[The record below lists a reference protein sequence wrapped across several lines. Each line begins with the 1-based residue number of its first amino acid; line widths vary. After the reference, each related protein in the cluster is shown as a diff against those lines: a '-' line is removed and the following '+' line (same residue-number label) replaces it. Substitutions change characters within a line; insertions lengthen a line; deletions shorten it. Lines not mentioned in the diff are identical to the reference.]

1 MHPAAPPPEPRTSSL
16 AEPRHS
22 SFAAAFF
29 SLILPGLGQMYCRR
43 FLRGLVWMVPWLIA
57 AALIAG
63 IAFSM
68 GVKDFAAQF
77 SDLTWLQYL
86 VIGIGVDLVW
96 RLLSVLDAFWVARA
110 PNGVRDAT
118 LRRVGSVVGLV
129 AVLAVLLVSHAT
141 VARQVYSAIE
151 TIDCLDQDCGEDI
164 GADESQDPNESI
176 EPIPSLGRFETD
188 PPASLDPDATPT
200 IEPTDA
206 PEPTPTVPWDLRRGD
221 RLNILLVGTNGGL
234 TDTMIVVS
242 IDPDTN
248 EVAFIG
254 MPRDTVGLSIP
265 RNTPAGRELGTT
277 WGYRANQIYAYT
289 KGNSLFPGKSDRER
303 GFGALK
309 MILGESL
316 GIDIPYYVQV
326 DMNGFMDVVNALGG
340 AVVDVQLPL
349 YDSRYNSND
358 GRGTLKLYIAP
369 GIHYVGG
376 GDALAYAR
384 SRHASSDFERS
395 TRQMRVISAIRNQ
408 LDIGSILQPG
418 GIDKY
423 LQIVRKNIKT
433 DIPSRLFPQLAEL
446 AQRVNLDDR
455 ISLQLAPYTTNCQT
469 ASVANSAL
477 CQRNGRYA
485 LVANTGKMRKAVQDV
500 FKTDPDLIARQ
511 QTLASEGAV
520 VHVLN
525 GTRAANTK
533 STRIAEYLEY
543 LGMSAIVA
551 PVNGGRAERDDHT
564 ETVITAYGGAAS
576 AFPETIATLEREL
589 GVTAVTAEDDPAQPA
604 NIVVI
609 IGSETPNKRA
619 P

>member
-1 MHPAAPPPEPRTSSL
+1 MHPAAPPPEPRQS
-16 AEPRHS
+16 AYEPRHS

-29 SLILPGLGQMYCRR
+29 SLILPGLGQMYARR

-57 AALIAG
+57 GALIAG

-110 PNGVRDAT
+110 PSGVRDAT
-118 LRRVGSVVGLV
+118 VRRVGSMVGLV
-129 AVLAVLLVSHAT
+129 AVITVLFVSHAA
-141 VARQVYSAIE
+141 VARQTYSLIE
-151 TIDCLDQDCGEDI
+151 TIDCLDQDCGEDP
-164 GADESQDPNESI
+164 GADESPDPDESI
-176 EPIPSLGRFETD
+176 EPLPSLLPLETD

-200 IEPTDA
+200 VEPTDA
-206 PEPTPTVPWDLRRGD
+206 PEPTPTVPWDISKG
-221 RLNILLVGTNGGL
+221 RLNILLVGTNGLL

-254 MPRDTVGLSIP
+254 VPRDTVGLDMP
-265 RNTPAGRELGTT
+265 RNTAASRNLGNV
-277 WGYRANQIYAYT
+277 WGYRANQVYSLT
-289 KGNSLFPGKSDRER
+289 KGRSDLFPGKTDRER
-303 GFGALK
+303 GYGALK
-309 MILGESL
+309 SILGQSL

-349 YDSRYNSND
+349 YDVRYNSND
-358 GRGTLKLYIAP
+358 GRGTLKLYVAP
-369 GIHYVGG
+369 GYHYFGG

-395 TRQMRVISAIRNQ
+395 TRQMRVIAAVRNQ

-423 LQIVRKNIKT
+423 LQIVKKNIKT

-446 AQRVNLDDR
+446 AQRINLDDR

-477 CQRNGRYA
+477 CRRNGRYA
-485 LVANTGKMRKAVQDV
+485 LVANTSKMRKAVQDV
-500 FKTDPDLIARQ
+500 FKTDPKLIAKQ

-525 GTRAANTK
+525 GTRAANTR

-543 LGMSAIVA
+543 LGMGAILA
-551 PVNGGRAERDDHT
+551 PVNGGRAEQDDFT
-564 ETVITAYGGAAS
+564 DTVITVYNGGES
-576 AFPETIATLEREL
+576 QFPETIATLQQEFD
-589 GVTAVTAEDDPAQPA
+589 VTAVTEDDPSQAA
-604 NIVVI
+604 NIVVTV
-609 IGSETPNKRA
+609 GSGTPNKRV
-619 P
+619 PN